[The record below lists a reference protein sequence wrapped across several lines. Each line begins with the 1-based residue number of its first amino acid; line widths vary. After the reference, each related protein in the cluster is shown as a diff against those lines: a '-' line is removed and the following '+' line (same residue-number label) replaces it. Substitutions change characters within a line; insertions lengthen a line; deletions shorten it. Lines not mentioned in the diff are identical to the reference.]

1 MGKKIPKLEA
11 GEQNQPLNAQE
22 KEFQADNHY
31 WNNET
36 TVHN

>member
-31 WNNET
+31 
-36 TVHN
+36 